1 MILFLLLFIL
11 FLYLFLNKNEH
22 FKDEYVPDFISIYNS
37 KLAKY
42 KNTNIKILLIGSIS
56 QDKLDFINNYFTDS
70 IIYAYNEDKTYYNN
84 LSDKVTQN
92 QNNPFDIGEVKS
104 LSDNHV
110 NFDIILSCGQIS
122 IDNYIFIAKSYINL
136 LSNKGIII
144 FENIQSIDNANLI
157 INAMPLNI
165 KNQIDI
171 IDLRRVY
178 PIKYD
183 RICIVLDKLQ

>member
-11 FLYLFLNKNEH
+11 FLFLFLNKNEH

-84 LSDKVTQN
+84 LSDKIIQN
-92 QNNPFDIGEVKS
+92 QNNPFDIGEVNN
-104 LSDNHV
+104 LSNNHI

-136 LSNKGIII
+136 LSNQGIII
-144 FENIQSIDNANLI
+144 LENIQSIDNANLI
-157 INAMPLNI
+157 INAMPLDI

>member
-11 FLYLFLNKNEH
+11 LILLLNKNEN
-22 FKDEYVPDFISIYNS
+22 FKNDYVPDFISVYNS
-37 KLAKY
+37 KLSKY
-42 KNTNIKILLIGSIS
+42 KNTSIKILLIGSIS
-56 QDKLDFINNYFTDS
+56 QDKLEFINNYFTNC
-70 IIYAYNEDKTYYNN
+70 IIYVYNEDKTYYNN
-84 LSDKVTQN
+84 LSDNIIQN
-92 QNNPFDIGEVKS
+92 EHNPFDIGEVKS
-104 LSDNHV
+104 LFDNHI

-122 IDNYIFIAKSYINL
+122 IESYTFIAKSYINL
-136 LSNKGIII
+136 LSNKGVII

-157 INAMPLNI
+157 INAIPLDI

-171 IDLRRVY
+171 VDLRRVY

>member
-11 FLYLFLNKNEH
+11 FIFLFKNKNEH

>member
-11 FLYLFLNKNEH
+11 FIFLFLNKNEH

-84 LSDKVTQN
+84 LSDKVIQN

-157 INAMPLNI
+157 INAMPLDI